1 MGVDQSTERL
11 AVGPGGGHV
20 VDVDPGVGVE
30 EETAPLLQGLTSRQS
45 HPRTS
50 LLARLSSLSS
60 LSPFAGCK
68 NSPYYLAWK
77 PVPVETRQSKYFQ
90 FKSEIFG
97 KVVKFAFVADGGL

>member
-1 MGVDQSTERL
+1 MLANLLVGIISLHGLPVDEVRSVGVDQGAERL
-11 AVGPGGGHV
+11 PVRPGGGHV

-45 HPRTS
+45 HPRTF

-68 NSPYYLAWK
+68 NSYY
-77 PVPVETRQSKYFQ
+77 
-90 FKSEIFG
+90 
-97 KVVKFAFVADGGL
+97 